1 MSARPMCE
9 ATRPAEAPMVRTAAT
24 ARAAEASS
32 LKSVRCPSFQREL
45 FR

>member
-9 ATRPAEAPMVRTAAT
+9 ATLGPAEAPMVRTAAT

-32 LKSVRCPSFQREL
+32 LKSVR
-45 FR
+45 